1 MFVLVLGTDHCRRYC
16 RHLHVH
22 VDNVEDASPESN
34 GSTFKVPGRASYEC
48 LQMNGKE
55 VFRFAVR
62 AVPQVVEGA
71 LQEAGLTPENIDWLL
86 LHQVCVFLQQF

>member
-1 MFVLVLGTDHCRRYC
+1 MTIDNEEDPSPSGT
-16 RHLHVH
+16 
-22 VDNVEDASPESN
+22 EFN
-34 GSTFKVPGRASYEC
+34 GSAFKKPGKASYEC

-71 LQEAGLTPENIDWLL
+71 LQEAGLTSENVDWLL
-86 LHQVCVFLQQF
+86 LHQVWFPQQAIQHQK

>member
-1 MFVLVLGTDHCRRYC
+1 M
-16 RHLHVH
+16 H
-22 VDNVEDASPESN
+22 VDNVEDPSPSGIESN
-34 GSTFKVPGRASYEC
+34 GSAFKIPGKASYEC

-71 LQEAGLTPENIDWLL
+71 LQEAGLTSENVDWLL
-86 LHQVCVFLQQF
+86 LHQVHSNLF

>member
-1 MFVLVLGTDHCRRYC
+1 VKI
-16 RHLHVH
+16 
-22 VDNVEDASPESN
+22 DNEEDPSPSGAESN
-34 GSTFKVPGRASYEC
+34 GSVFKKPGKASYEC

-71 LQEAGLTPENIDWLL
+71 LQEAGLVSENIDWLL
-86 LHQVCVFLQQF
+86 LHQVCGFLPHTFEPNTRTSKMI